1 MRKKP
6 SNSLPSLHFAEHG
19 GTGPYLLLVHGFLSS
34 SAQWKLNLPTLRK
47 ICRPITVDLWGHGQS
62 PAPEARSH
70 YSPSSYALEFEK
82 IRKELGTE
90 NWFIC
95 GYSIGASLSIRY
107 AIDFSRSILGHAFT
121 NSTSAFTDYS
131 NNQVWLASIA
141 ENAAKISAGG
151 LEAIEKI
158 PVHPKRARNIPKS
171 IHNELLR
178 ASKDLNPIAIANTYL
193 ETLVSAN
200 IMGVVKHN
208 VRPALMLWGTKEKR
222 FQKLGEW
229 AKKNIPLLQ
238 VVKLDT
244 GHGVNMEK
252 ADDFDKTTFISITAA
267 GKFIFSI
274 LSSFVSSAK
283 AL

>member
-1 MRKKP
+1 MNKKP
-6 SNSLPSLHFAEHG
+6 SNPFPSLHFAEHG

-62 PAPEARSH
+62 PAPEARSY

-82 IRKELGTE
+82 IRKALGAE

-95 GYSIGASLSIRY
+95 GYSVGASLSIRY

-131 NNQVWLASIA
+131 DNQVWLASIA

-171 IHNELLR
+171 IHNELMR
-178 ASKDLNPIAIANTYL
+178 ASKDLKPNAIANTYI
-193 ETLVSAN
+193 ETLISAN
-200 IMGVVKHN
+200 IMGVVKNN
-208 VRPALMLWGTKEKR
+208 VRPALMLWGTKETR

-252 ADDFDKTTFISITAA
+252 ADDFDKGLGDFIQKTLE
-267 GKFIFSI
+267 GR
-274 LSSFVSSAK
+274 VR
-283 AL
+283 